1 MVVQVASN
9 IKLKH
14 NMLSIRTLQKK
25 KLLYTEE
32 SFGSPRPIRTS
43 SNDNDDSGGRIRRGL
58 QTDGVWL
65 FWKSDVSTWITCS
78 TCSH

>member
-1 MVVQVASN
+1 
-9 IKLKH
+9 
-14 NMLSIRTLQKK
+14 MLSIRTLQKK

-43 SNDNDDSGGRIRRGL
+43 SNDNDDSGDRIRRDL

-65 FWKSDVSTWITCS
+65 FGSLTGVRGLLAVRALTKA
-78 TCSH
+78 